1 HSRLKPM
8 IEKAKMLK
16 RRLDNVLT
24 YTQHRITNAVSEGL
38 NSKIQWVKST
48 ARGFRNFDNFTTA
61 IYFHCG
67 KLDLKP
73 SH

>member
-1 HSRLKPM
+1 
-8 IEKAKMLK
+8 MLK
-16 RRLDNVLT
+16 RRLDNILT
-24 YTQHRITNAVSEGL
+24 YTQHRITNAVSESL
-38 NSKIQWVKST
+38 NPKIQWVKST

-61 IYFHCG
+61 ICFLCG